1 MKSVTVYFSD
11 RAYRAIKSEL
21 TVQALCYQD
30 KAAPIPKVLGKIV
43 RAIEDRKPAVFI
55 ETKAEKEKTDVSE

>member
-11 RAYRAIKSEL
+11 RAYKAIRSEL
-21 TVQALCYQD
+21 TVYGLVHAGGQG
-30 KAAPIPKVLGKIV
+30 PIPKVLGRIF

-55 ETKAEKEKTDVSE
+55 RTKQEEQADGGV